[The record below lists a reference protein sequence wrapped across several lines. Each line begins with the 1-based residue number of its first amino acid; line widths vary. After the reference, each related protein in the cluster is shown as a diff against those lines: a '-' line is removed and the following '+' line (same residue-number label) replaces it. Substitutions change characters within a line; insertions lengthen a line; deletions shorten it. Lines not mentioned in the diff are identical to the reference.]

1 MYQSAVKMA
10 AYVPKTMDVF
20 EEHVV
25 DGESREVWL
34 AIVISLGALYET
46 SGTSVYSIDDMIKVP
61 P

>member
-1 MYQSAVKMA
+1 MA

-46 SGTSVYSIDDMIKVP
+46 SGTSVYSIDGMIKVP